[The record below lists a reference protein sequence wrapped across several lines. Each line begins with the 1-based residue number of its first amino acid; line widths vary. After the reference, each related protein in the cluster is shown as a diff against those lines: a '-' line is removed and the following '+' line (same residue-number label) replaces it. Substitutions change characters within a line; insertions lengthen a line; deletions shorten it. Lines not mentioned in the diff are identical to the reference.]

1 MTSADASTPLLALD
15 GIGISFGGLRA
26 VDDLTFHVAQGEIKG
41 LIGPNG
47 AGKTTVFNMI
57 TGVYQ
62 PTDGG
67 IRFAGEDITGKAPH
81 QVAAY
86 GILRTFQTI
95 RLFAGMTVLENV
107 LAGQHLRTRQ
117 TVWQSLLATPAQRRE
132 ERQLVQRTLDT
143 LERLDL
149 ADVAYETATSLPYGV
164 QRRVE
169 LARTLVAEPRL
180 LILDEPAAG
189 LNDMESSA
197 LNETI
202 RSVRDSGITI
212 LLVEHDMNVVMNVTD
227 SIVVINFGK
236 KIAEGGP
243 MEIQSD
249 PAVIEAYLGQDDEET
264 AL

>member
-1 MTSADASTPLLALD
+1 MTAPGGASPLLALD
-15 GIGISFGGLRA
+15 GVGISFGGLRA
-26 VDDLTFHVAQGEIKG
+26 VDDLTFSVAEGEIKG

-57 TGVYQ
+57 TGVYE
-62 PTDGG
+62 PTDGR
-67 IRFAGEDITGKAPH
+67 IRFAGEDITGRPPH
-81 QVAAY
+81 RVASY

-117 TVWQSLLATPAQRRE
+117 TWWQSLLATPAQRRE
-132 ERQLVQRTLDT
+132 ERELVERTVHT

-149 ADVAYETATSLPYGV
+149 ASVAHETATSLPYGV

-169 LARTLVAEPRL
+169 LARTLVADPKL

-202 RSVRDSGITI
+202 RSIRDSGVTI

-243 MEIQSD
+243 AEIQSD
-249 PAVIEAYLGQDDEET
+249 PAVIEAYLGQDDEE
-264 AL
+264 AAA